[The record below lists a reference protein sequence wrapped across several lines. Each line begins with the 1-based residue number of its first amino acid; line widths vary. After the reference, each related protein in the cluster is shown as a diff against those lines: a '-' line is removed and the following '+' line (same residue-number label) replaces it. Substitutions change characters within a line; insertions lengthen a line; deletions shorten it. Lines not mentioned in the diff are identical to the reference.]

1 LFSRWFIMFNVDR
14 TGRFG
19 LTSTILLIGAA
30 LTTSC
35 VHYDAKP
42 IAPTQPLTTIEAR
55 TTDDGR
61 LRSFLAVHG
70 AAAPEPPRWGLRALT
85 LLAFY
90 YHPALDEARAAADV
104 ARGAVVT
111 AGAKP
116 NPTAQPTIGY
126 DTTTPPPWMPG
137 FGLLIPIETAGKR
150 GYRIAEARRRA
161 DAAQLQIVATAWQ
174 VRVGVRRSLLDFV
187 TVRRVE
193 LILTRQATVQ
203 DTIVQLLDRQLEA
216 GAITPFEAT
225 QARLAA
231 ATTRLAVNQA
241 AIQLAQAEAALAD
254 ALGLTRE
261 SFGPIAPGVDLGD
274 ELNLQL
280 PEPVARRAA
289 LVSRSDVRAALAEY
303 EASQSALQL
312 ELARQYPDIELGPGY
327 LFDQTD
333 NKWTVALGVTLP
345 VFHRNQGRIAE
356 ATARRQQAAAHLLVV
371 QANALFELS
380 EAEAVLDA
388 ARLKLSTAQAAL
400 TATEQQEQRRQRMY
414 DAGDISRVEVLT
426 AQLESVAAE
435 AAAAEARAQ
444 VERAAGALEDA
455 MQSPLGFED
464 AVLTNPRAGSTPERQ
479 KP

>member
-1 LFSRWFIMFNVDR
+1 MMPVFEGSRRLSVAAAIP
-14 TGRFG
+14 
-19 LTSTILLIGAA
+19 LLSA
-30 LTTSC
+30 LTVSC

-42 IAPTQPLTTIEAR
+42 IAPAQSLTTIEAR

-61 LRSFLAVHG
+61 ARAFLTAHG
-70 AAAPEPPRWGLRALT
+70 AAVSEPPRWDL
-85 LLAFY
+85 
-90 YHPALDEARAAADV
+90 
-104 ARGAVVT
+104 
-111 AGAKP
+111 
-116 NPTAQPTIGY
+116 GY

-161 DAAQLQIVATAWQ
+161 ESAQFQIVATAWQ

-187 TVRRVE
+187 AARRAE
-193 LILTRQATVQ
+193 LILTRLATVQ
-203 DTIVQLLDRQLEA
+203 DNIVRLLERQLEA

-241 AIQLAQAEAALAD
+241 AIQRAQAEAALAD

-261 SFGPIAPGVDLGD
+261 SFSAIAPAVNLGD
-274 ELNLQL
+274 DLNVQI

-303 EASQSALQL
+303 EAAQSALHL
-312 ELARQYPDIELGPGY
+312 EIARQYPDIELGPGY

-333 NKWTVALGVTLP
+333 NKWTVALGITLP
-345 VFHRNQGRIAE
+345 VFHRNQGPIAE
-356 ATARRQQAAAHLLVV
+356 AAARREQGAAHLMVV
-371 QANALFELS
+371 QANALHELS
-380 EAEAVLDA
+380 EAVAVLDA
-388 ARLKLSTAQAAL
+388 ARLKLTTAQTAL
-400 TATEQQEQRRQRMY
+400 TTTQQQEQRRQRMY
-414 DAGDISRVEVLT
+414 EAGDISRVELLT

-435 AAAAEARAQ
+435 VAAAEARAQ
-444 VERAAGALEDA
+444 VERASGALEDA
-455 MQSPLGFED
+455 MQSPLGFESV
-464 AVLTNPRAGSTPERQ
+464 VLTNPRAGSTPERR

>member
-1 LFSRWFIMFNVDR
+1 MFSFDR
-14 TGRFG
+14 TGR
-19 LTSTILLIGAA
+19 LCAKVIILLIGAA
-30 LTTSC
+30 LATSC

-42 IAPTQPLTTIEAR
+42 IEPTQPLTTIEAR

-61 LRSFLAVHG
+61 LRSFLAVQG
-70 AAAPEPPRWGLRALT
+70 SATPDPPRWGLRALT

-104 ARGAVVT
+104 ARGAVLT

-150 GYRIAEARRRA
+150 GYRIAGARRRA
-161 DAAQLQIVATAWQ
+161 DAAQLQIVTTAWQ
-174 VRVGVRRSLLDFV
+174 VRVGVRRSLFDLV
-187 TVRRVE
+187 TARRAE
-193 LILTRQATVQ
+193 AILTRQATVQ
-203 DTIVQLLDRQLEA
+203 DTIVQVLERQLEA
-216 GAITPFEAT
+216 GAIAPFEAT

-241 AIQLAQAEAALAD
+241 AIQRAQAEAALAD

-261 SFGPIAPGVDLGD
+261 SFRTIAPEVDLGD
-274 ELNLQL
+274 ELNVQQ
-280 PEPVARRAA
+280 PDPVARRVA

-312 ELARQYPDIELGPGY
+312 EIARQYPDIDLGPGY

-333 NKWTVALGVTLP
+333 NKWTVAFGVTLP
-345 VFHRNQGRIAE
+345 VFNRNQGPIAE
-356 ATARRQQAAAHLLVV
+356 ARARREQAAAHLMVV
-371 QANALFELS
+371 QANALHELS

-388 ARLKLSTAQAAL
+388 VRLKLATADTAL
-400 TATEQQEQRRQRMY
+400 TTTRQQEQRRQRMY
-414 DAGDISRVEVLT
+414 EAGDISRVEVLT

-435 AAAAEARAQ
+435 VAAAEARAQ
-444 VERAAGALEDA
+444 VEHAAGALEDA
-455 MQSPLGFED
+455 MQSPVGFED
-464 AVLTNPRAGSTPERQ
+464 AVLTNPRAGSTRERP

>member
-1 LFSRWFIMFNVDR
+1 MSNFDR
-14 TGRFG
+14 TGRLG
-19 LTSTILLIGAA
+19 ASIIILLIGVA
-30 LTTSC
+30 LATAC
-35 VHYDAKP
+35 LRYDARP

-55 TTDDGR
+55 RTDDGQ

-70 AAAPEPPRWGLRALT
+70 GATAEPPRWGLRALT

-111 AGAKP
+111 AGARP

-174 VRVGVRRSLLDFV
+174 LRVGVRRSLLDFV
-187 TVRRVE
+187 AARREE

-203 DTIVQLLDRQLEA
+203 DNIVQVLERQLEA

-241 AIQLAQAEAALAD
+241 AIQRAQAEAALAD
-254 ALGLTRE
+254 VLGLTPE
-261 SFGPIAPGVDLGD
+261 SFSTIASAVDLGD
-274 ELNLQL
+274 ELNVQL
-280 PEPVARRAA
+280 PEPVGRRAA
-289 LVSRSDVRAALAEY
+289 LVSRLDVRAALAEY

-312 ELARQYPDIELGPGY
+312 EIARQYPDIDLGPGY

-345 VFHRNQGRIAE
+345 VFHRNQGPIAE
-356 ATARRQQAAAHLLVV
+356 ARARREQAAAHLMVV
-371 QANALFELS
+371 QGNALHELS
-380 EAEAVLDA
+380 QAEAVLDA
-388 ARLKLSTAQAAL
+388 VRLKFTTADTAL
-400 TATEQQEQRRQRMY
+400 TTTQQQEQRRQRMY
-414 DAGDISRVEVLT
+414 QAGEISRVEVLT

-435 AAAAEARAQ
+435 VAAAEARAQ

-464 AVLTNPRAGSTPERQ
+464 AVLTNPRAGSPLERQ